1 MQRNKEMRVIWHKN
15 ILADRH
21 ALLLGPNAEGAKG
34 FINFWA
40 REQRKMSVG
49 VECDKVE
56 RS

>member
-1 MQRNKEMRVIWHKN
+1 MQRNKQMRVIWHKN

-21 ALLLGPNAEGAKG
+21 AVLLGPNAEGAKS
-34 FINFWA
+34 FMNFPA
-40 REQRKMSVG
+40 GEQMEASVG